1 MATYLSSI
9 GHQVHAI
16 TGFPYYPQWKIQ
28 AEYRHSWFS
37 SELINGVNISRCPL
51 YIPQKPTGLKR
62 IIQDFTF
69 LITSGIVLSG
79 FILKRKK
86 FDTIFTVSPSF
97 LNGLTALWY
106 KMFFPRTKIVYHLQD
121 LQIDA
126 AKDLGIIKNKFVLN
140 QLDDIEDFIL
150 KRVDIVSTITKGMQQ
165 KILTKKATP
174 KKTIVFPNWTTIHPQ
189 NISQI
194 NLTILKELNI
204 PQDKKII
211 FYAGAIGEKQGLD
224 ILLDLAELTFNNLP
238 DVYFL
243 IAGAGPYTEKL
254 KAITKKRM
262 INNIQFIEIQP
273 TEIYI
278 TLLQYAT
285 INLVI
290 QRRAA
295 SDLVMPSKL
304 SSILGAGGLA
314 LVTAEAASSL
324 HQLIAEN
331 EIGIAVDP
339 ENLRLIY
346 NAIERVVISTNSEMN
361 SFGQVQDVNIIDVK
375 RLREN
380 AFQYA
385 QNHLSKEAL
394 IADFM
399 KQVQELN

>member
-1 MATYLSSI
+1 MANYLSSI

-16 TGFPYYPQWKIQ
+16 TGYPYYPQWKVQ
-28 AEYRHSWFS
+28 AGYRHRWFS
-37 SELINGVNISRCPL
+37 SELIHGVSISRCPL

-69 LITSGIVLSG
+69 LISSGIVLTG
-79 FILKRKK
+79 LILKRKK

-106 KMFFPRTKIVYHLQD
+106 KMFFPRTNVVYHLQD

-126 AKDLGIIKNKFVLN
+126 AKDLGIIKNKFLLN
-140 QLDDIEDFIL
+140 QLEGVENFIL

-285 INLVI
+285 INLVV

-314 LVTAEAASSL
+314 LVTAEAGSSL

-339 ENLRLIY
+339 ENLRLIC

-361 SFGQVQDVNIIDVK
+361 SFGQVLDENIIDVK
-375 RLREN
+375 RVRKT